1 LTLTLGLS
9 INGYRTQVATIV
21 ELHRELEPFASKA
34 FREVWIGV
42 ENGPAL
48 CALFNGGN
56 GWLMYLRE
64 REDAGLSSRNPDY
77 RGETG
82 AMLEYRLSN
91 GQHDTYPES
100 WALPESRVIQALE
113 YFVEHRQRA
122 PFIQWHDNGA

>member
-21 ELHRELEPFASKA
+21 ELHLELAPFAGEA
-34 FREVWIGV
+34 FRETWIDV

-48 CALFNGGN
+48 CALFNGSN

-77 RGETG
+77 RGEID

-91 GQHDTYPES
+91 GQLDSYPES

-113 YFVEHRQRA
+113 YFVVHRQPA